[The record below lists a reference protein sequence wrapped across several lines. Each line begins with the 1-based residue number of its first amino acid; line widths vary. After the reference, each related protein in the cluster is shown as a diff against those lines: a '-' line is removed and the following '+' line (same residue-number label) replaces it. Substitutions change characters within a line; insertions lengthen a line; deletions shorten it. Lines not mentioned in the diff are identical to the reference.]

1 MNTASL
7 NSMSS
12 YLTKKKLDGGLLL
25 KLHLACETGETPRG
39 RGGRGVADLDSA
51 HAKETRADGCEERE
65 SWVRVLGRAPLLLE
79 AGKHGG

>member
-1 MNTASL
+1 M
-7 NSMSS
+7 
-12 YLTKKKLDGGLLL
+12 KLERHPGG
-25 KLHLACETGETPRG
+25 G
-39 RGGRGVADLDSA
+39 GGRGVADLDSA